1 MKILINRYTLLLL
14 TITLC
19 SYCSRTDKKIINSNT
34 KHESLIEV
42 KNNIYHEYYPGKKQL
57 KFKGG
62 QDKNS
67 LRHGIWEFYDP
78 TGLTLSSTHY
88 EHGKKDGISYVNYP
102 NGKLFYIGEYAN
114 DTEIGEWKT
123 YDQSGKLKTTKQYT
137 ID

>member
-1 MKILINRYTLLLL
+1 M
-14 TITLC
+14 
-19 SYCSRTDKKIINSNT
+19 
-34 KHESLIEV
+34 

-88 EHGKKDGISYVNYP
+88 EHGKKDGISL
-102 NGKLFYIGEYAN
+102 GS
-114 DTEIGEWKT
+114 WKG
-123 YDQSGKLKTTKQYT
+123 DFVSKQ
-137 ID
+137 IVQIVWELV